1 MTTCCIFT
9 KCCAIYR
16 AQTCIPKCQ
25 VILVQNISIQVIASN
40 VEYHFLPDLR
50 SVVYNIFCEISPP
63 CCVRPQGTL
72 PSKRLRRDFS
82 SYNLYILS
90 NAQWLGWKC
99 GMIWCLASVE
109 WEVVSCP
116 SHVPVAASLP
126 TCLPF
131 SFWAPLSCLRVEIPA
146 DPGNVKKSINVLI
159 PCPCPRNIDKCDI
172 KI

>member
-1 MTTCCIFT
+1 MQLCKGYSLESNFPNIRF
-9 KCCAIYR
+9 YVFLVR
-16 AQTCIPKCQ
+16 IPANMGDCLKWGAK
-25 VILVQNISIQVIASN
+25 LSTPP
-40 VEYHFLPDLR
+40 HFLSDPT
-50 SVVYNIFCEISPP
+50 

-82 SYNLYILS
+82 NYNLYILS

-131 SFWAPLSCLRVEIPA
+131 SYWAPLACLRVEIPA
-146 DPGNVKKSINVLI
+146 DPGNVKKSTNVLI